1 MNVAGRVGWEEVQRE
16 SLAQAS
22 RDLWLSLGP
31 GWQGN
36 LQRCKGS
43 LGVGLA
49 ASKLLWELRAGILQ
63 QAIPLCL
70 SFCLS
75 VLNSPS
81 ALIHSHI
88 QFPALSIHQS
98 PQFVSA
104 DFIVG
109 LTITLQPSQAAAEPP
124 PPAAPPAPRSA
135 DRGPGRAA
143 CRSLLH
149 RPAKTLIL
157 NLIPIV
163 LLFTF
168 PTEGNARETDTEERG
183 KPRGGG
189 RCR

>member
-1 MNVAGRVGWEEVQRE
+1 M
-16 SLAQAS
+16 
-22 RDLWLSLGP
+22 
-31 GWQGN
+31 
-36 LQRCKGS
+36 
-43 LGVGLA
+43 
-49 ASKLLWELRAGILQ
+49 LWELRAGILQ

-104 DFIVG
+104 DFIAG
-109 LTITLQPSQAAAEPP
+109 LTITLQPSQAALEPP

-143 CRSLLH
+143 CPSLLH

-168 PTEGNARETDTEERG
+168 PTEGNARETATEERE

-189 RCR
+189 AADEGRDNGERCLLNFLKQFAHQSGGGSIQLSGPHINRNHRKKM